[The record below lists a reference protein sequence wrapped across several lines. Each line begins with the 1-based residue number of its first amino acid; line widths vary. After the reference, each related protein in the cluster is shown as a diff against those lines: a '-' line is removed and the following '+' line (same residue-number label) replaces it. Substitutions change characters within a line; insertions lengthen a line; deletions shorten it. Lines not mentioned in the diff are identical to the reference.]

1 MNRRFPAGVTV
12 TIHRY
17 QAGMRGAL
25 EKVSEHTIPGVGVS
39 RPNTEA
45 GTFPVEVAESSRQ
58 IQVRDID
65 ADVRSGDY
73 LTFNAGHRLS
83 GTWWRVRGDV
93 LDFENPLTGWQAGL
107 TFRIEKDFEPEVAS

>member
-1 MNRRFPAGVTV
+1 MRRFFTHGVEV

-17 QAGMRGAL
+17 QSGLRGSL
-25 EKVSEHTIPGVGVS
+25 TKVAEFRLPGVGVA

-58 IQVRDID
+58 IQFRDID

-73 LTFNAGHRLS
+73 LTFPAGHRLS
-83 GTWWRVRGDV
+83 GTWWRVHGDV
-93 LDFENPLTGWQAGL
+93 LDFENPFTGWRAGL
-107 TFRIEKDFEPEVAS
+107 TFRIERDHEPEVT